1 MTNSDPRLSADIQ
14 EIKAMVRELDR
25 RHQQAELDTQRRMA
39 VMEAGIVEIRADL
52 AKIVKRD
59 DLDHDE
65 LVRMRTQMAVRP
77 AVAAVASTVISLV
90 AAYLGLRPQQ

>member
-1 MTNSDPRLSADIQ
+1 MNDPRLAADIQ
-14 EIKAMVRELDR
+14 EIKALVRELDR
-25 RHQQAELDTQRRMA
+25 RHQQTELDAQRRMTG
-39 VMEAGIVEIRADL
+39 VEAGIVEIRSDI
-52 AKIVKRD
+52 AKIAKRD

-65 LVRMRTQMAVRP
+65 IVRMRTQMTVRP